1 MTIVATVFL
10 FFVYFFDWFIY
21 GQSKFTL
28 VKSEHKTECKSRSL
42 PITGAMICGAQDLNS
57 RVKVKFDDTFFV
69 VDTNRAS
76 DDAQSTHFRPL
87 CLETSNFVSGFT
99 SSKKMTRSIRLGE
112 SNMLLE
118 RPYGQSL
125 NVSAN
130 RLVVE
135 RRYHEFY
142 YSSVLCQQK

>member
-1 MTIVATVFL
+1 MFL

-28 VKSEHKTECKSRSL
+28 VETENKTECKSRSL
-42 PITGAMICGAQDLNS
+42 PITEVKMCGAQDLNS
-57 RVKVKFDDTFFV
+57 RIKVKFDDTYFV

-87 CLETSNFVSGFT
+87 CLETDNLITEVISSN
-99 SSKKMTRSIRLGE
+99 KITRSIRLGE

-135 RRYHEFY
+135 RRYHEFF
-142 YSSVLCQQK
+142 